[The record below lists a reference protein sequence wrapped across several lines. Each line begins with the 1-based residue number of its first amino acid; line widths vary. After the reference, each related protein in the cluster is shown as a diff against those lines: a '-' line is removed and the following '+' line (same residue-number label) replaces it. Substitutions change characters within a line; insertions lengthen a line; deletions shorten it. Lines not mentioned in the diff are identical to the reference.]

1 VSLIKYLGNLGYG
14 SRRDVAAM
22 LAGGRVTRVTGGRIA
37 PDDAWTHDGT
47 LVDGDVLDPP
57 PGAVVVLHKPVG
69 YVCSS
74 KDVPPLIYE
83 LLPARFVRRS
93 PVMAPVGRLDRDTSG
108 LLLLTDDGA
117 LNHRLTSPRSHL
129 PKTYRA
135 TLAQALRGD
144 EAEQFSAGTLRL
156 NGETTPLAPAT
167 MLALDSHTVELI
179 ITEGRYHQVR
189 RMFAALGNHVVALE
203 RRAIG
208 ALGVGEL
215 PVGEWRLL
223 SETERGLLVSR

>member
-1 VSLIKYLGNLGYG
+1 
-14 SRRDVAAM
+14 
-22 LAGGRVTRVTGGRIA
+22 
-37 PDDAWTHDGT
+37 
-47 LVDGDVLDPP
+47 
-57 PGAVVVLHKPVG
+57 
-69 YVCSS
+69 
-74 KDVPPLIYE
+74 
-83 LLPARFVRRS
+83 
-93 PVMAPVGRLDRDTSG
+93 
-108 LLLLTDDGA
+108 
-117 LNHRLTSPRSHL
+117 
-129 PKTYRA
+129 
-135 TLAQALRGD
+135 
-144 EAEQFSAGTLRL
+144 
-156 NGETTPLAPAT
+156 